1 MFNIKHNN
9 KQLWYYKKNDMF
21 NIKHN
26 NKELWYYKKNDMFN
40 NNTTTNNYGTTKR
53 IKCLTVSIKSS
64 DL

>member
-26 NKELWYYKKNDMFN
+26 NKELWYYKKNEMFN
-40 NNTTTNNYGTTKR
+40 TTQQQTTMV
-53 IKCLTVSIKSS
+53 LQEEWYV
-64 DL
+64 